1 MSRRVER
8 VADAIRAAIAEILLR
23 ELKDPRVGMVTITG
37 VRLSPDLRHAR
48 VFFSVF
54 GDQARRDSAL
64 EGLRRA
70 AGFIRRELARRVE
83 TRVSPE
89 LAFEYDV
96 GIEESERLSRLL
108 KEDEPNEPQ

>member
-54 GDQARRDSAL
+54 GDEARRESAL

-83 TRVSPE
+83 TRVSPQ
-89 LAFEYDV
+89 LVFEYDA
-96 GIEESERLSRLL
+96 GIEDSERMSRLL
-108 KEDEPNEPQ
+108 KEDDRNEPQ

>member
-23 ELKDPRVGMVTITG
+23 EIRDPRVGMVTITG

-54 GDQARRDSAL
+54 GDEARRESAL

-89 LAFEYDV
+89 LVFEYDV